1 MKSPL
6 SVALIFA
13 LLYIIIKLVVFN
25 LGKSVELFVP
35 MILVNIMLILLAA
48 LFGLRA
54 WKKSHKNETDGFLE
68 DFKCT
73 MRNVSLYALIISGFV
88 YIYYSSIDKDF
99 KEKLAER
106 QFAEIT
112 QEDFKEMQKK
122 DPDMLNG
129 KTLDD
134 YKKLKK
140 NEMKLF
146 TSPFMTT
153 TMTLMGLM
161 LIGFFYSLLISLA
174 WPRFLN
180 KIMM

>member
-6 SVALIFA
+6 SISLFFA
-13 LLYIIIKLVVFN
+13 LTYIIIKLIVFN

-35 MILVNIMLILLAA
+35 LILVNIFLILLAI

-54 WKKSHKNETDGFLE
+54 WKKTQEKADDNFLE

-73 MRNVSLYALIISGFV
+73 MRNASVYALIISSFVFV
-88 YIYYSSIDKDF
+88 YYSAIDTNF
-99 KEKLAER
+99 REQLAER
-106 QFAEIT
+106 QFADISK
-112 QEDFKEMQKK
+112 EDFKEMQKK
-122 DPDMLNG
+122 DPDMLGN

-140 NEMKLF
+140 GEMKLF

-161 LIGFFYSLLISLA
+161 LIGLFYSIIVVLM
-174 WPRFLN
+174 WPRVLS
-180 KIMM
+180 KIL